1 MMNDKIHLQLHD
13 SKHWAHVWILK
24 HIRHF
29 FKQIGIDDFVND
41 ERLCFGDLICP
52 RSRRFILILGQLLN
66 FIIFKSELDPQ
77 IADVDNKCR
86 DIRDELDA
94 KERKRVE
101 TEQKIQSQRPY
112 QQKILAEIDNLKSD
126 IHAANDKHES
136 EKKKYQQSIDKKKK
150 VQAEAEE
157 ILDQIGI
164 ITAEIKM
171 ITEEKSRLAELVV
184 TNPDE
189 WERKGFYTIDARSRS
204 AFFADTSNKYAK
216 QFLYPLKAI
225 FKK

>member
-1 MMNDKIHLQLHD
+1 MPI
-13 SKHWAHVWILK
+13 
-24 HIRHF
+24 
-29 FKQIGIDDFVND
+29 
-41 ERLCFGDLICP
+41 FG
-52 RSRRFILILGQLLN
+52 SRFISILGQLLN

-126 IHAANDKHES
+126 IHAANENHES
-136 EKKKYQQSIDKKKK
+136 EKKKYQLSIDKKKK

-171 ITEEKSRLAELVV
+171 LTEEKSRLAELVV

-204 AFFADTSNKYAK
+204 AFFCRY
-216 QFLYPLKAI
+216 I
-225 FKK
+225 